1 MSERIVVVGFGPVAA
16 RLVDELL
23 PAVRS
28 GLVQLL
34 VVGQE
39 TEAAYNRVMVAE
51 LGVGRTTAEALAM
64 ADAAE
69 LEADGVRVRLGVKVK
84 RIDRARQNVAL
95 SDGTTEH
102 YDRLVFATGSR
113 PVIPNL
119 TGLNPDPSGPCP
131 PCWRHSSA

>member
-23 PAVRS
+23 PAVRT

-39 TEAAYNRVMVAE
+39 AEAAYNRVMVAE
-51 LGVGRTTAEALAM
+51 LGVGRTTPEALAM

-69 LEADGVRVRLGVKVK
+69 LEADGVDVRLGVKVK
-84 RIDRARQNVAL
+84 
-95 SDGTTEH
+95 G
-102 YDRLVFATGSR
+102 
-113 PVIPNL
+113 L
-119 TGLNPDPSGPCP
+119 TAHASM
-131 PCWRHSSA
+131 